1 MGMIIANLW
10 VGFKILDMNKKRLSQ
25 AQQIKQLEK
34 NVAQLQEMC
43 VYLHQMITKEEDGD
57 DKTSW

>member
-1 MGMIIANLW
+1 MGHK
-10 VGFKILDMNKKRLSQ
+10 VQYMNMKRLSQ

-43 VYLHQMITKEEDGD
+43 MYLHQMITKEEKDGD
-57 DKTSW
+57 DKTT

>member
-1 MGMIIANLW
+1 
-10 VGFKILDMNKKRLSQ
+10 MNKKRLSQ

-43 VYLHQMITKEEDGD
+43 MYLHKIITKDKEDE
-57 DKTSW
+57 KS

>member
-1 MGMIIANLW
+1 
-10 VGFKILDMNKKRLSQ
+10 MNKKRLSQ

-43 VYLHQMITKEEDGD
+43 MYLHQMITKEEKDGD
-57 DKTSW
+57 DKTT